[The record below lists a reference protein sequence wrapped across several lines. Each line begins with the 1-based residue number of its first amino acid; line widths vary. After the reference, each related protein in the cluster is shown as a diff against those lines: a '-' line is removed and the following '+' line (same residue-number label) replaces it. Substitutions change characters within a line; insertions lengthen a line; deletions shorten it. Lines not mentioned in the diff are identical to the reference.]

1 MKRKPQP
8 RCKCGHAKSKHG
20 QAYLSDGWGN
30 LTPSKG
36 VCCYC
41 FNKCPD
47 FVQDN
52 LGTLARLYE
61 YKQANKVS
69 L

>member
-8 RCKCGHAKSKHG
+8 RCRCGHAKSKHG
-20 QAYLSDGWGN
+20 QYYLSDGWGN
-30 LTPSKG
+30 LDPKSG

-41 FNKCPD
+41 FDRCKD

-52 LGTLARLYE
+52 LKTLERLYE
-61 YKQANKVS
+61 YKKGQKVS
-69 L
+69 V